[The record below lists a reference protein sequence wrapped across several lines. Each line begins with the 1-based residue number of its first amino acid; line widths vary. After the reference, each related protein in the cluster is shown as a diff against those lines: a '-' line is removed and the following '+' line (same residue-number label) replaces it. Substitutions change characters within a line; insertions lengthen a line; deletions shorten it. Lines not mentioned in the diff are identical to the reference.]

1 MRSEIDCE
9 CPGHLSQ
16 LITTLN
22 NFEDYSTQCSAEN
35 WEDAAVHSCIYAY
48 TNQARWLMERALQ
61 AVVDHH
67 GGEYQARLKE
77 QS

>member
-35 WEDAAVHSCIYAY
+35 WEDAAIHSCIYAY
-48 TNQARWLMERALQ
+48 ASQSRWLMEKALELVMQ
-61 AVVDHH
+61 SHQD
-67 GGEYQARLKE
+67 ELKKPKA
-77 QS
+77 Q